1 MVKERTA
8 PHIFDLPVRKM
19 REGWYSDQYFNL
31 TKELLEET
39 GHNPVVTMQAFQRKH
54 GVLGGIDEAIAILKL
69 CSGIS
74 RNCVHCAGSGLSYS
88 GGSMGVP
95 PCIQCGGSGK
105 EWHNG
110 FDGLEVKALYEGDE
124 IEPWEPVLE
133 ITGPYHLF
141 AHLETVILGV
151 MARRSVVMNNVRE
164 AIQAANGK
172 DLLFFPAR
180 HDHWSVQTGDGIAA
194 HVAGV
199 AGVSTDA
206 GASWWGGK
214 GIGTIPHALIAAYGG
229 STVDAA
235 KAFADRYHKEMN
247 ITVLVDFDND
257 SVFTALAV
265 AAELGDRL
273 WGVRLDTSG
282 NLVDR
287 SLVHHRDYGSFAP
300 TGVVPELV
308 GLVRDSLDRQGHEH
322 VKIVVSGGFK
332 AEKIRE
338 FERLGVPVDAY
349 GVGSSLIR
357 GSNDY
362 TADIVQLHAQCDNCG
377 GPGRAVDPESEGV
390 PSPCRKCSGKG
401 LLTKPV
407 GKVGRWYRDSSRL
420 EQVT

>member
-1 MVKERTA
+1 MPDRT
-8 PHIFDLPVRKM
+8 PPETFELPVHKM
-19 REGWYSDQYFNL
+19 RAGYYSDQYFNL
-31 TKELLEET
+31 TKELLEANGE
-39 GHNPVVTMQAFQRKH
+39 NPIVTMQAFQRKE

-69 CSGIS
+69 CSG
-74 RNCVHCAGSGLSYS
+74 RNAWHDTSGRW
-88 GGSMGVP
+88 
-95 PCIQCGGSGK
+95 
-105 EWHNG
+105 ENG
-110 FDGLEVKALYEGDE
+110 FDQLEVKALHEGDE
-124 IEPWEPVLE
+124 IKPWEPVLE
-133 ITGPYHLF
+133 ITGPYSLF

-151 MARRSVVMNNVRE
+151 MARRTVVMNNVRE

-172 DLLFFPAR
+172 PIWFFPAR
-180 HDHWSVQTGDGIAA
+180 HDHWAVQTGDGIAA

-206 GASWWGGK
+206 GASWWGGR
-214 GIGTIPHALIAAYGG
+214 GMGTIPHALIAAYGG
-229 STVDAA
+229 NTVLAA
-235 KAFADRYHKEMN
+235 KAFAERYADQMN
-247 ITVLVDFDND
+247 VTVLVDFDND

-265 AAELGDRL
+265 ASELGDKL

-287 SLVHHRDYGSFAP
+287 ALVHHKSYGSFSP

-308 GLVRDSLDRQGHEH
+308 STVREALDKQGHEH

-338 FERLGVPVDAY
+338 FERLRVPVDAY

-357 GSNDY
+357 GSNDF
-362 TADIVQLHAQCDNCG
+362 TADIVQLHTQCARCE

-390 PSPCRKCSGKG
+390 PSPCRRCLGKG

-407 GKVGRWYRDSSRL
+407 GKVGRWYRDSSHL
-420 EQVT
+420 EIVK